1 MSEQHL
7 HVSGES
13 HDNEIRTL
21 IGTDSGTSSSGSEEA
36 EECKPEETE
45 ECKPEEAE
53 ECKPIKYE
61 YRTVSTH
68 VTTVGLM
75 RNWYAEGWEPMFA
88 FAAGGF
94 NEQLIFTLRRPEDN

>member
-36 EECKPEETE
+36 EECKPEE
-45 ECKPEEAE
+45 AE
-53 ECKPIKYE
+53 ECKPVKYE
-61 YRTVSTH
+61 YKTVSTH
-68 VTTVGLM
+68 VTTSGLM
-75 RNWYAEGWEPMFA
+75 NNLYAEGWEPMFA

-94 NEQLIFTLRRPEDN
+94 NEELIFTLRRPADN

>member
-36 EECKPEETE
+36 EECKPV
-45 ECKPEEAE
+45 
-53 ECKPIKYE
+53 KYE
-61 YRTVSTH
+61 YKTVRVREVSADY
-68 VTTVGLM
+68 M
-75 RNWYAEGWEPMFA
+75 MDDWYAKGWEPMFA
-88 FAAGGF
+88 VATGEFS
-94 NEQLIFTLRRPEDN
+94 EMLVFTLRRPVDN